1 MHKVLNCFS
10 LSFFLLLVA
19 QHLLGTKA
27 SSQDISPCEKS
38 PPEVRAEVAA
48 PKAFYSLTIQQ
59 RTSVKQVHQ
68 QLEMKS

>member
-1 MHKVLNCFS
+1 
-10 LSFFLLLVA
+10 
-19 QHLLGTKA
+19 LGSKA
-27 SSQDISPCEKS
+27 SSQDIAPCKKY

-48 PKAFYSLTIQQ
+48 PKAFYSLTNQQ